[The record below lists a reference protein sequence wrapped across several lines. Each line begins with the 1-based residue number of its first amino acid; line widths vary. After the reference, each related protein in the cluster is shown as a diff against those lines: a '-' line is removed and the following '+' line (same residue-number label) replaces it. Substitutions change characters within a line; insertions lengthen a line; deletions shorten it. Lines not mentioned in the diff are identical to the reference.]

1 MLRVAIL
8 LGALAI
14 PFAASA
20 QHGGHSPYA
29 GMETREIKSLS
40 ETDIEELRRGGGW
53 GLALSAELN
62 GVPGPAHLLE
72 LRDEIGLSGEQVMAI
87 ETIFE
92 EMQAEAR
99 LLGEQLID
107 AEMAIEDAFRNEDL
121 DDDTLR
127 ALIGNAET
135 VRAELRFVH
144 LSRHLSTP
152 PLLTEEQI
160 ATYNRLRGYGSDPC
174 AQVPEGHDPQMWR
187 RHNNCD

>member
-1 MLRVAIL
+1 
-8 LGALAI
+8 
-14 PFAASA
+14 
-20 QHGGHSPYA
+20 
-29 GMETREIKSLS
+29 METREIKSLS

-53 GLALSAELN
+53 GAGALGGNSTGSRGRLISWSLATKSASREK
-62 GVPGPAHLLE
+62 
-72 LRDEIGLSGEQVMAI
+72 QVTAI
-87 ETIFE
+87 EAIFE

-99 LLGEQLID
+99 RLGEQLIG
-107 AEMAIEDAFRNEDL
+107 AEMAIEDAFRNDDL
-121 DDDTLR
+121 DEDTLR
-127 ALIGNAET
+127 ELIENAET

-187 RHNNCD
+187 RHKQL